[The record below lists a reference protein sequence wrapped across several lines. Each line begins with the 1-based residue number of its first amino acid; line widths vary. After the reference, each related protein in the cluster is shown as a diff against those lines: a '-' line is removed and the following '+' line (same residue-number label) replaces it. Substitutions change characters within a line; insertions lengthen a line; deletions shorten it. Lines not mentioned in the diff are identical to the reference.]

1 MVDINAIRGQGIP
14 TQYGSVA
21 FIILKY
27 AGTTYYRITP
37 GWEEMME
44 QSHFVFDLFNE
55 NMSRKELEN
64 GNCIVLWFL
73 PEIVCDNI
81 YIPSVKRVLGFI

>member
-1 MVDINAIRGQGIP
+1 
-14 TQYGSVA
+14 
-21 FIILKY
+21 
-27 AGTTYYRITP
+27 
-37 GWEEMME
+37 MME

-64 GNCIVLWFL
+64 GNCIVVWFL